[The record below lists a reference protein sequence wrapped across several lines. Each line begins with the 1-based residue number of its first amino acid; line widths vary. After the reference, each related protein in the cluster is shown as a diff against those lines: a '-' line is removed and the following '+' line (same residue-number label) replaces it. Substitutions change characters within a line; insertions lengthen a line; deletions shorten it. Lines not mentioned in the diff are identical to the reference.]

1 MVITPL
7 DGSYPY
13 LCQLTSANKNVLKLQ
28 FVWLKCE
35 TRFHLRPVK
44 SKACHFQGL
53 VLPLRHGVPHRHDS
67 YAHLSPG
74 PCSLPRRW
82 QRPSLHE
89 KIHSMDGL
97 FAPGTKLPPQCSQP
111 CLRYEVCISN
121 MFVGQVT
128 ISVRIITYHHHFK
141 WLHTPFFSLG
151 KSSFLKCRASPKT
164 LNGPW
169 SSLLLNGWAK
179 KTILTQFYGDITH

>member
-1 MVITPL
+1 MWDSFP
-7 DGSYPY
+7 SPAR
-13 LCQLTSANKNVLKLQ
+13 QKQ
-28 FVWLKCE
+28 
-35 TRFHLRPVK
+35 
-44 SKACHFQGL
+44 
-53 VLPLRHGVPHRHDS
+53 GVPLPRLGIAAS
-67 YAHLSPG
+67 ARSPAPARQLRTPLSPG